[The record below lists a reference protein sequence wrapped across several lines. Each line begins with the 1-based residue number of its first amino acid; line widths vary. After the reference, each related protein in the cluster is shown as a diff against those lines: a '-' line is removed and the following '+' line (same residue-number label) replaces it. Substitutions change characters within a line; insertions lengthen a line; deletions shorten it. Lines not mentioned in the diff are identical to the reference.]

1 MDRLTALQVFQ
12 AIVDAGSFVGAAQR
26 LGMSSAMVS
35 KQLAALEKHLGCRL
49 IQRTTRRM
57 TLTEAGQ
64 DYSRR
69 IGPILAQLDE
79 ADALAQQQSVSV
91 HGKLRMSAPLSFGM
105 RFLGSWMAQLH
116 TSHPQLEI
124 ELVLSDEQVDL
135 VEAGFDLALRIS
147 TQPLA
152 GHLVARPLGQL
163 AMHVCAAPSY
173 LAAHGTPRTLAEL
186 AGHACLRYSLQQ
198 THSSWLFGHGSQLR
212 QVTVHGPLT
221 ANNGDVLVD
230 AAIAGMGIAYQPDF
244 LVNAALAD
252 GRLQALTL
260 DVAPQYA
267 GIYAVYPARR
277 YLPQKVQLTL
287 QLLQQQLASL
297 CRHSGIL
304 PESPVTPVQHST

>member
-1 MDRLTALQVFQ
+1 MDRLDSLRVFQ
-12 AIVDAGSFVGAAQR
+12 AIVDAGSLVGAAAR
-26 LGMSSAMVS
+26 LDLSSAMVS
-35 KQLAALEKHLGCRL
+35 KHLAALEKHLGCRL

-57 TLTEAGQ
+57 TLTEAGEE
-64 DYSRR
+64 YHRR
-69 IGPILAQLDE
+69 VALILAQLEE
-79 ADALAQQQSVSV
+79 ADAMAQQQSVSV
-91 HGKLRMSAPLSFGM
+91 GG
-105 RFLGSWMAQLH
+105 RFLGQWLAALH
-116 TSHPQLEI
+116 ASHPQLDI

>member
-1 MDRLTALQVFQ
+1 
-12 AIVDAGSFVGAAQR
+12 
-26 LGMSSAMVS
+26 
-35 KQLAALEKHLGCRL
+35 
-49 IQRTTRRM
+49 
-57 TLTEAGQ
+57 
-64 DYSRR
+64 
-69 IGPILAQLDE
+69 
-79 ADALAQQQSVSV
+79 
-91 HGKLRMSAPLSFGM
+91 
-105 RFLGSWMAQLH
+105 
-116 TSHPQLEI
+116 
-124 ELVLSDEQVDL
+124 
-135 VEAGFDLALRIS
+135 
-147 TQPLA
+147 
-152 GHLVARPLGQL
+152 
-163 AMHVCAAPSY
+163 MHVCAAPSY